1 MNEPSYDPRA
11 SVTLEEADRPDSEE
25 GGYLLTM
32 PAARF
37 LLTGAQLGI
46 ILGFAKSMLPEV
58 FVDDRLSSENAAL
71 RERVEALE
79 AALRGVRVH
88 HYEWQFG
95 GYCWCLSNRTGAT
108 DEHDAHCLEARAA
121 LAASPPEG
129 TARPLHL
136 SWNGTEWVDDR
147 CGCRFHP
154 DDPNNNHGGGP
165 HVHQCAFHRDRMQA
179 GHQDV
184 ESS

>member
-1 MNEPSYDPRA
+1 MNEIEELTLERAQQHQEGCPMNEPSYDPRA

-58 FVDDRLSSENAAL
+58 FVDARLSLENAAL
-71 RERVEALE
+71 RERAEALSV
-79 AALRGVRVH
+79 LVK
-88 HYEWQFG
+88 Q
-95 GYCWCLSNRTGAT
+95 
-108 DEHDAHCLEARAA
+108 LEARD
-121 LAASPPEG
+121 G
-129 TARPLHL
+129 RPMHL
-136 SWNGTEWVDDR
+136 VWNGTEWVDDR

-154 DDPNNNHGGGP
+154 DPFP
-165 HVHQCAFHRDRMQA
+165 HVHPCSDEHKRPDLHGIVRD
-179 GHQDV
+179 G
-184 ESS
+184 